1 MQYIVTCFPIR
12 FTKEDI
18 PQLVSETQEINGI
31 IQVIQDNLVASAKHS
46 IGLSAL
52 DYDKPMD
59 MLIQAYLTDEQI
71 KTFKKYRR
79 KNHEC

>member
-1 MQYIVTCFPIR
+1 MQYIVKCFPVR
-12 FTKEDI
+12 FTKKDI
-18 PQLVSETQEINGI
+18 PQLVSESREINGI
-31 IQVIQDNLVASAKHS
+31 IQVIQGNLVASAKHS
-46 IGLSAL
+46 IGLSEL

-71 KTFKKYRR
+71 NTFKKYRR

>member
-1 MQYIVTCFPIR
+1 MQYIVKYFPVR

-18 PQLVSETQEINGI
+18 PQLVSEAREINGI
-31 IQVIQDNLVASAKHS
+31 IQVIQDSLVVSAKHS

-59 MLIQAYLTDEQI
+59 MLIQAYLTPKQI
-71 KTFKKYRR
+71 EIFKKY
-79 KNHEC
+79 KV